1 MERIE
6 VKVGIQKDLIDKV
19 TQEARR
25 LDISPQA
32 EINNAL
38 AAYFFLREQNKK
50 GLKIVLYDGQE
61 DTYREV
67 ILPPPY
73 R

>member
-1 MERIE
+1 MDKIE
-6 VKVGIQKDLIDKV
+6 VKVNIQKDLIDKV

-38 AAYFFLREQNKK
+38 ATYYFLREQNQR
-50 GLKIVLYDGQE
+50 GLKVVLHDRKKDEYH
-61 DTYREV
+61 EV
-67 ILPPPY
+67 ILPPQY